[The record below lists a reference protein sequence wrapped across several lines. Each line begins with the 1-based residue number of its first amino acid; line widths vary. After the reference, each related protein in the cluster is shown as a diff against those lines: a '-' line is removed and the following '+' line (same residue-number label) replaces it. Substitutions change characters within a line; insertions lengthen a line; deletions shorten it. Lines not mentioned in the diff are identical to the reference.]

1 MKDSRLSASF
11 FLKKDVVQLARELLG
26 KHLHYKDMVVRI
38 VETEAY
44 RAPDDRACH
53 AYGNKR
59 TPRTATMFLPGGH
72 AYIYLCYG
80 IHHLFNIVT
89 GTKDEAHAVLIRA
102 VEPLEGLEK
111 MRQNR
116 NYPKKDPSL
125 TNGPGKWTQAM
136 GLTTAWDGQYLRSNN
151 LFLTHGE
158 EVCDHQIVTKK
169 RIGVDYAGECADRP
183 WRFYL
188 KESKYVSKK

>member
-1 MKDSRLSASF
+1 MR
-11 FLKKDVVQLARELLG
+11 KDVVQLARELLG
-26 KHLHYKDMVVRI
+26 KHLHFQDMVVRI

-53 AYGNKR
+53 AYQNNR
-59 TPRTATMFLPGGH
+59 TPRTETMYLPGGH

-89 GTKDEAHAVLIRA
+89 GPKDEAHAVLIRA
-102 VEPLEGLEK
+102 VEPVKGLEI
-111 MRQNR
+111 MRQR
-116 NYPKKDPSL
+116 RKHPKKDQTL

-136 GLTTAWDGQYLRSNN
+136 GITRTLDATSLLEGPLALTEGLNVDP
-151 LFLTHGE
+151 
-158 EVCDHQIVTKK
+158 DQIVERT

-183 WRFYL
+183 WRFYM
-188 KESKYVSKK
+188 EGSKYVSKK